1 MSLFKTIHEKKSAR
15 ITAAIMTLLLLL
27 LFLFG
32 LPYLDPP
39 LEYGLTVNFGTSDTG
54 EGKLQQ
60 ASMLPENLT
69 PNQEKTSES
78 NSSAL
83 VTDSEEV
90 ITQDKPEDV
99 VIKKEPKQ
107 PSEAEKLAESKAKK
121 EAEERARL
129 ESEQNLKKAKLDNLL
144 GKIENP
150 SANQSGQGITDG
162 KSDQGKPNGDPYAPA
177 YFGITGSGQG
187 GVGYGLNGRG
197 KPSNSKVKPNC
208 DEEGTVVVEIQVNRS
223 GQVVKAIPG
232 KRGTNGD
239 ICLYNAAE
247 QTALTYRWSA
257 DPKAPPIQIGFVI
270 VNFSVT
276 Q

>member
-1 MSLFKTIHEKKSAR
+1 MGLFKTNHEKKSAR
-15 ITAAIMTLLLLL
+15 ITAVIMTMLLLL

-60 ASMLPENLT
+60 ASMFPENLT
-69 PNQEKTSES
+69 QNQESTSES
-78 NSSAL
+78 ITSSEN
-83 VTDSEEV
+83 VDSEEV
-90 ITQDKPEDV
+90 ITQNQSEEL
-99 VIKKEPKQ
+99 VIKKESKQ
-107 PSEAEKLAESKAKK
+107 PSEVQKLAQSDAQEKAD
-121 EAEERARL
+121 ERARL
-129 ESEQNLKKAKLDNLL
+129 ESEQNLKKTKLDNLL
-144 GKIENP
+144 GKIENQ
-150 SANQSGQGITDG
+150 NTGQSGQGITQG
-162 KSDQGKPNGDPYAPA
+162 NTDQGKPNGDPYAPA
-177 YFGITGSGQG
+177 YFGLTGSGQG

-208 DEEGTVVVEIQVNRS
+208 DEEGTVVVEIKVNRS

-247 QTALTYRWSA
+247 QTALSYRWSA
-257 DPKAPPIQIGFVI
+257 DPQAPPIQIGFVV
-270 VNFSVT
+270 VNFRVT

>member
-1 MSLFKTIHEKKSAR
+1 MGLFKTNHEKKSAR
-15 ITAAIMTLLLLL
+15 ITAVIMTMLLLL

-60 ASMLPENLT
+60 ASMFPENLT
-69 PNQEKTSES
+69 QNQESTSES
-78 NSSAL
+78 ITSSEN
-83 VTDSEEV
+83 VDSEEV
-90 ITQDKPEDV
+90 ITQNKSEEL
-99 VIKKEPKQ
+99 VIKKESKQ
-107 PSEAEKLAESKAKK
+107 PSEVQKLAQSEAQEKAD
-121 EAEERARL
+121 ERARL
-129 ESEQNLKKAKLDNLL
+129 ESEQNLKKTKLDNLF
-144 GKIENP
+144 GKIENQ
-150 SANQSGQGITDG
+150 NTGQSGQGMAEGNT
-162 KSDQGKPNGDPYAPA
+162 DQGKPNGDPYAPA
-177 YFGITGSGQG
+177 YFGLSGSGQG

-223 GQVVKAIPG
+223 GQVVRAIPG

-239 ICLYNAAE
+239 ICLYSAAE
-247 QTALTYRWSA
+247 QTALSYRWSA
-257 DPKAPPIQIGFVI
+257 DPLAPPIQIGFVI
-270 VNFSVT
+270 VNFRVT